1 MWFSPDPRAKRW
13 RRPEQFSKTRPSKPS
28 PAVLNSLRN
37 ALLVPDIRKRIG
49 FVFFAFAVF
58 VFMIHV
64 QIPDVNVGVWQQL
77 LQSGSFYNFLGF
89 LSGGA
94 LQRLSVIA
102 MGITPYINASIIM
115 QLMTVVIPQLED
127 LAKKGGEEGRKKISQ
142 YTRWLTI
149 VLAFIQSTSMTINMS
164 RAGVFY
170 DTSWLFVVY
179 VIVALVSGTMFLMWL
194 GEQITDKGIGNGI
207 SLIIFVGIVLRFPS
221 QVSQTFSLAN
231 KGNVNY
237 LGLFIFI
244 LIALVTIVSIVFL
257 YQGQRRIPVQ
267 QARRVVGR
275 KLFAGRSSYIPL
287 RLNNAGVIS
296 IIFAISILIL
306 PQQAITWFQHG
317 QTGWAASTALFMQ
330 TYFGPN
336 TILYTL
342 VYFLLVVAFTFFYS
356 AVVVNTRDI
365 ADNLKKS
372 GSFIPGI
379 RPGQPTV
386 EYINKILLR
395 ITTAAAI
402 YLGVLAVLPSLQ
414 RDVGLNG
421 LYIGSTSLLIVV
433 GVALDSITQ
442 IEARL
447 AMRDYRGFIKK

>member
-1 MWFSPDPRAKRW
+1 L
-13 RRPEQFSKTRPSKPS
+13 
-28 PAVLNSLRN
+28 LNTLRN
-37 ALLVPDIRKRIG
+37 ALLVPEIRKRVG

-64 QIPDVNVGVWQQL
+64 QLPNVDQAKWQQVIS
-77 LQSGSFYNFLGF
+77 SGAFYQFLGF

-94 LQRLSVIA
+94 LQKLSIIA

-115 QLMTVVIPQLED
+115 QLMTVVIPQLEEM
-127 LAKKGGEEGRKKISQ
+127 AKKGGEEGRKQISR

-149 VLAFIQSTSMTINMS
+149 VLAFVQAFSMSVAMS
-164 RAGVFY
+164 RSGVFF
-170 DTSWLFVVY
+170 DNSWTFIAY
-179 VIVALVSGTMFLMWL
+179 AALSFVSGTIFLMWL

-221 QVSQTFSLAN
+221 QIGQTFSLAS
-231 KGNVNY
+231 KGSVNY
-237 LGLFIFI
+237 LGLVLWFA
-244 LIALVTIVSIVFL
+244 IALITIVSIVFM

-275 KLFAGRSSYIPL
+275 KMFAGRSSYIPL

-296 IIFAISILIL
+296 IIFAISILLL
-306 PQQAITWFQHG
+306 PQQALSWFG
-317 QTGWAASTALFMQ
+317 AGNSTGWAAALGTNIQ
-330 TYFGPN
+330 LYFGP
-336 TILYTL
+336 TSFLYNL
-342 VYFLLVVAFTFFYS
+342 VYFLLVVIFTFFYS
-356 AVVVNTRDI
+356 SIVVNTKDI

-379 RPGQPTV
+379 RPGEPTV
-386 EYINKILLR
+386 QYINKILFR
-395 ITTAAAI
+395 ITTAAAV
-402 YLGVLAVLPSLQ
+402 YLGLLAVLPSLQ
-414 RDVGLNG
+414 QNTGITQ

>member
-1 MWFSPDPRAKRW
+1 M
-13 RRPEQFSKTRPSKPS
+13 
-28 PAVLNSLRN
+28 LNSLRN

-115 QLMTVVIPQLED
+115 QLMTVVIPQLEE
-127 LAKKGGEEGRKKISQ
+127 LAKQGGEEGRKKISQ

-149 VLAFIQSTSMTINMS
+149 VLAIVQATSMTVNMS

-170 DTSWLFVVY
+170 DTSWQFIVY
-179 VIVALVSGTMFLMWL
+179 VVVALVSGTMFLMWL

-244 LIALVTIVSIVFL
+244 AIALVTIVSIVFL

-306 PQQAITWFQHG
+306 PQQALTWFQHG

-336 TILYTL
+336 TLLYNL

-402 YLGVLAVLPSLQ
+402 YLGILAVLPSLQ

>member
-1 MWFSPDPRAKRW
+1 L
-13 RRPEQFSKTRPSKPS
+13 
-28 PAVLNSLRN
+28 LNTLRN
-37 ALLVPDIRKRIG
+37 ALLVPEIRKRIG

-64 QIPDVNVGVWQQL
+64 QLPGVDQARWQSVIS
-77 LQSGSFYNFLGF
+77 SGAFYQFLGF

-94 LQRLSVIA
+94 LQKLSIIA

-115 QLMTVVIPQLED
+115 QLMTVVIPQLEE
-127 LAKKGGEEGRKKISQ
+127 LAKKGGEEGRKTISR
-142 YTRWLTI
+142 YTRYLTI
-149 VLAFIQSTSMTINMS
+149 VLAFVQATSMSIAMS
-164 RAGVFY
+164 RSGVFVNN
-170 DTSWLFVVY
+170 SWYFIAYAAIAFV
-179 VIVALVSGTMFLMWL
+179 AGTIFLMWL

-221 QVSQTFSLAN
+221 QIGQTFSLAS

-237 LGLFIFI
+237 LGL
-244 LIALVTIVSIVFL
+244 LLWLAIALVTIVSIVFM

-275 KLFAGRSSYIPL
+275 KMFAGRSSYIPL

-296 IIFAISILIL
+296 IIFAISILLL
-306 PQQAITWFQHG
+306 PQQALSWFG
-317 QTGWAASTALFMQ
+317 TSGTGWAATLGADIQL
-330 TYFGPN
+330 YFGPN
-336 TILYTL
+336 SIAYNL
-342 VYFLLVVAFTFFYS
+342 VYFLLVVVFTFFYS
-356 AVVVNTRDI
+356 SIVVNTRDI

-379 RPGQPTV
+379 RPGDPTV
-386 EYINKILLR
+386 QYINKILFR
-395 ITTAAAI
+395 ITTAAAV
-402 YLGVLAVLPSLQ
+402 YLGLLAVLPSLQ
-414 RDVGLNG
+414 RDTGVTQ

>member
-1 MWFSPDPRAKRW
+1 M
-13 RRPEQFSKTRPSKPS
+13 
-28 PAVLNSLRN
+28 LNSLRN
-37 ALLVPDIRKRIG
+37 ALLVPDIRKRVG
-49 FVFFAFAVF
+49 FVFLAFAVF

-64 QIPDVNVGVWQQL
+64 QIPNVNIRVWQDL
-77 LQSGSFYNFLGF
+77 LKNGTFYNFLGF

-115 QLMTVVIPQLED
+115 QLMTVVIPQLEEM
-127 LAKKGGEEGRKKISQ
+127 AKKGGEEGRKKISQ

-149 VLAFIQSTSMTINMS
+149 VLAVIQATSMTIAMS
-164 RAGVFY
+164 RSGVFY
-170 DTSWLFVVY
+170 DTSLFFTLY

-194 GEQITDKGIGNGI
+194 GEQISDKGIGNGV

-221 QVSQTFSLAN
+221 QIQQTFSLSA
-231 KGNVNY
+231 KGNVNF
-237 LGLFIFI
+237 LGLFIF
-244 LIALVTIVSIVFL
+244 LAIALITIVSIVFL

-306 PQQAITWFQHG
+306 PQQALSWFG
-317 QTGWAASTALFMQ
+317 GNRPGGGPASAVAQFLQ
-330 TYFGPN
+330 LYFGPTSFAYN
-336 TILYTL
+336 A
-342 VYFLLVVAFTFFYS
+342 VYFLLVVVFTFFYS
-356 AVVVNTRDI
+356 AIVVNTRDI

-395 ITTAAAI
+395 ITTAAAV
-402 YLGVLAVLPSLQ
+402 YLGLLAVLPSLQ
-414 RDVGLNG
+414 RDVGLGG